1 MSAIKWVGVAAVAGL
16 ALTGSVATQATE
28 QHQHQRH
35 VVLAA
40 DQQAEVIGQERARRA
55 AVVEFLREK
64 AARELAE
71 AKTDFR
77 RAAKKASAALGTAK
91 GKVDAS
97 TERSAVQAAKRQ
109 VAEAEVADEVTAQT
123 HKVNFVRKT
132 VKAKVKAYKE
142 EQERA
147 AREAAQRAAAAR
159 QSAAP
164 ATGISSSSNDGDSR
178 GGSDGWFSQM
188 RSILNSVGGS
198 GVRLVAF
205 DGQCGRVWAAACSKS
220 GAIMVNSSIGGWSYN
235 RKVWAMDHEL
245 AHQYQFRVWSTLMAS
260 DTYRSLF
267 GSNIELLA
275 NCMTQARGLNYSS
288 QQCSGS
294 QVAFAGGIWQG
305 RVG

>member
-16 ALTGSVATQATE
+16 ALTGSVAAQATE
-28 QHQHQRH
+28 QHQHQRY

-40 DQQAEVIGQERARRA
+40 DQQADIVGQERARRA

-77 RAAKKASAALGTAK
+77 RAAKKASAALDTAK

-97 TERSAVQAAKRQ
+97 TQRSAVQAAKKQ
-109 VAEAEVADEVTAQT
+109 VAAAEVADEVTALT
-123 HKVNFVRKT
+123 HKVNAVRKT

-142 EQERA
+142 EQERKA
-147 AREAAQRAAAAR
+147 RAAATR

-288 QQCSGS
+288 QRCSGS